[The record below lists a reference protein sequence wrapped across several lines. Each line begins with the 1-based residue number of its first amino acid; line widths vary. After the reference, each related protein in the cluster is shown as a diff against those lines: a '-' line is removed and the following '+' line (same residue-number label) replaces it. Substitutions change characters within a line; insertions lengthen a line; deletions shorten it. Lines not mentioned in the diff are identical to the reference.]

1 MAKAKKGNAKAKK
14 GDAKA
19 KTSDKVMQF
28 IEKELKINPKATA
41 KELQQKAKAVSE
53 AVGKL
58 SVRQFH
64 AKYPLQIRRKLAP
77 KKPRRAAPKAKA
89 APKKPRRAAPK
100 KPRRAAPKKPRRAAP
115 KKPRRAAPK
124 KPRRAA
130 PKARA
135 ARGQVN
141 REAIRNTLM
150 TFAKDVSAA
159 EGKSETIAVLGNLNK
174 YIDAILRATR

>member
-1 MAKAKKGNAKAKK
+1 MAKAKKGSAKAKK

-64 AKYPLQIRRKLAP
+64 AKYPLQVRRRL
-77 KKPRRAAPKAKA
+77 
-89 APKKPRRAAPK
+89 
-100 KPRRAAPKKPRRAAP
+100 
-115 KKPRRAAPK
+115 APK

-135 ARGQVN
+135 ARGQAN
-141 REAIRNTLM
+141 REAVRNTLM
-150 TFAKDVSAA
+150 TFAQDLSAA
-159 EGKSETIAVLGNLNK
+159 QGKSETIAVLRKLDN
-174 YIDAILRATR
+174 YIDAIIRAAK

>member
-1 MAKAKKGNAKAKK
+1 MAKATK

-19 KTSDKVMQF
+19 KNVDKVMQLV
-28 IEKELKINPKATA
+28 EKELKINPKATA

-64 AKYPLQIRRKLAP
+64 AKYPLQVRRQL
-77 KKPRRAAPKAKA
+77 
-89 APKKPRRAAPK
+89 
-100 KPRRAAPKKPRRAAP
+100 
-115 KKPRRAAPK
+115 APK

-135 ARGQVN
+135 AAKKPRRAAPKARTAAKKPRRAAPKARPARGQVN
-141 REAIRNTLM
+141 REAVRNTLM
-150 TFAKDVSAA
+150 TFAQDLSAA
-159 EGKSETIAVLGNLNK
+159 QGKSETIAVLRKLDN
-174 YIDAILRATR
+174 YIDAIIRAAK

>member
-1 MAKAKKGNAKAKK
+1 MARVEKI
-14 GDAKA
+14 
-19 KTSDKVMQF
+19 DKVMQL
-28 IEKELKINPKATA
+28 IEKELKKNPKATA

-64 AKYPLQIRRKLAP
+64 AKYPLQVRRKLAL
-77 KKPRRAAPKAKA
+77 
-89 APKKPRRAAPK
+89 
-100 KPRRAAPKKPRRAAP
+100 

-159 EGKSETIAVLGNLNK
+159 EGKSETIAVLGKLDN
-174 YIDAILRATR
+174 YINAIIRATAGYTPPPPPPPKI

>member
-1 MAKAKKGNAKAKK
+1 MARVEKI
-14 GDAKA
+14 
-19 KTSDKVMQF
+19 DKVMQLV
-28 IEKELKINPKATA
+28 EKELKKNPKATA

-64 AKYPLQIRRKLAP
+64 AKYPLQVRRRLAP
-77 KKPRRAAPKAKA
+77 KKPRRAAPKA
-89 APKKPRRAAPK
+89 RAAAK
-100 KPRRAAPKKPRRAAP
+100 R
-115 KKPRRAAPK
+115 
-124 KPRRAA
+124 PRRAA

-159 EGKSETIAVLGNLNK
+159 EGKSETIAVLGKLDN
-174 YIDAILRATR
+174 YIDAIIRATR